1 MWAPSLVPSQE
12 DPTCHRTTEVHE
24 PQLLSMCSR
33 AWELPAPSRRATV
46 TEAGALQP
54 VPLSKTAAQPET
66 ANRTWG
72 AAPARHHRRR
82 AQPPQTEARAAQRQ
96 SVITTASKSVCLNWI
111 TPINHPLAHEANES
125 PFYIINFQHF
135 KYSSF
140 CSVLVKLCSFLS
152 YIHKMFYAM
161 YDRINSFI

>member
-1 MWAPSLVPSQE
+1 MNRNYWACALERGNCPHQAAAPPLLKPGPCSPCPAARQPCNRRP
-12 DPTCHRTTEVHE
+12 PTAPGEQPLLATTEEGPNPPRQRPV
-24 PQLLSMCSR
+24 
-33 AWELPAPSRRATV
+33 
-46 TEAGALQP
+46 QP
-54 VPLSKTAAQPET
+54 N
-66 ANRTWG
+66 AN
-72 AAPARHHRRR
+72 P
-82 AQPPQTEARAAQRQ
+82 
-96 SVITTASKSVCLNWI
+96 VITTASKSVCLNWI